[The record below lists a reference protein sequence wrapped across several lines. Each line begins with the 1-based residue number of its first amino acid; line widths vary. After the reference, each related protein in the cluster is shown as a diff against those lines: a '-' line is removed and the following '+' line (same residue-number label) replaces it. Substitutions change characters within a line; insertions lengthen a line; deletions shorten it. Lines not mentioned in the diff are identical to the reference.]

1 MRLNRR
7 ELAAMSLSALITAAD
22 ARAETAAPALEQ
34 PASTI
39 IDPLGLVDRELRPIL
54 AQIPP
59 LHLGMDNLQAVR
71 SVQFPPALPL
81 PAIQPEDRFIAGGE
95 GNSKMRM
102 IVLDPAPER
111 SAKPA
116 ILHLHGGG
124 LVVGKPEVAMQELQ
138 RLSAELGVVVVS
150 VDYRLAPEHPFPAG
164 LNDAYAALAWLHGSA
179 KELGIDP
186 QRIAV
191 MGESA
196 GAGLAAAVSLRAR
209 DRKELPIRF
218 QLLRYPMLDDR
229 TALRMPAAH
238 VGTFIWNWQSNAF
251 GWTSVLGRKP
261 VMDGAPAEAV
271 PARANSLGGLPSTWI
286 GVGTLDL
293 FAQESIGFA
302 ARLMEAGVPVEISV
316 VPGAY
321 HGFDSMVPQARISA
335 TFTASWK
342 SALGRALGVDQVT
355 TGLSPAMAVFSSSP
369 GQSR

>member
-7 ELAAMSLSALITAAD
+7 ELAAMSLSALMFAAD
-22 ARAETAAPALEQ
+22 ARAETAAPAPGQ
-34 PASTI
+34 PAPTI
-39 IDPLGLVDRELRPIL
+39 ADPLGLVDPELRPIL
-54 AQIPP
+54 DRIPP

-71 SVQFPPALPL
+71 GAQFPPALPL
-81 PAIQPEDRFIAGGE
+81 PAIQPRDRFIAGGE
-95 GNSKMRM
+95 GNSKLR
-102 IVLDPAPER
+102 IVVLDPAPER

-116 ILHLHGGG
+116 ILHIHGGG
-124 LVVGKPEVAMQELQ
+124 LVVGKPEVAIQELQ
-138 RLSAELGVVVVS
+138 HLSAELGAVVVS
-150 VDYRLAPEHPFPAG
+150 VDYRLAPEYPFPAG

-179 KELGIDP
+179 EELGIDP

-229 TALRMPAAH
+229 TALRTPPAH
-238 VGTFIWNWQSNAF
+238 VGTFIWNWQSNLF
-251 GWTSVLGRKP
+251 GWTSALGRKP
-261 VMDGAPAEAV
+261 VMDDAPAEAV
-271 PARANSLGGLPSTWI
+271 PARATSLGGLPSTWI

-302 ARLMEAGVPVEISV
+302 ARLMEAGVPVEMSV
-316 VPGAY
+316 APGAY

-342 SALGRALGVDQVT
+342 SALGRALGVD
-355 TGLSPAMAVFSSSP
+355 
-369 GQSR
+369 